1 MGDYLTINGY
11 GFDDRCIITSISC
24 NHGRTDVNQQPSPS
38 TFRCSLELSP
48 GETFPTSIGL
58 GSQVLWQV
66 YDSTGYD
73 DKRII
78 FYGTISDIQTS
89 LQWSN
94 GNGIYFYDITAVD
107 NLATLSNKTTK
118 SGFAR
123 AYAGTRIAAILT
135 AFGYDTSGITT
146 PGDYELKVHSSG
158 TLDNALTLAQGAA
171 QSSMGVLYCQPN
183 SNGRIKYQTYSD
195 RQMNTEISLS
205 IDDVLAADYVLNQ
218 STNTVVNQVTVSY
231 GSGALGTTYD
241 DTTSQ
246 TTYGIR
252 SGTRDTTLHDGAD
265 ANSQAQLLLASRK
278 APSIGLKS
286 LTINTAIV
294 DDALKTDLALVEV
307 GTRINITNLPTP
319 ELQSFDGF
327 IEGYTWTKARGQDII
342 QMNLSSV
349 DELYPYTLWNELNG
363 TDTWN
368 TYALSTTKWSDL
380 T

>member
-1 MGDYLTINGY
+1 
-11 GFDDRCIITSISC
+11 
-24 NHGRTDVNQQPSPS
+24 
-38 TFRCSLELSP
+38 
-48 GETFPTSIGL
+48 
-58 GSQVLWQV
+58 
-66 YDSTGYD
+66 
-73 DKRII
+73 
-78 FYGTISDIQTS
+78 
-89 LQWSN
+89 
-94 GNGIYFYDITAVD
+94 
-107 NLATLSNKTTK
+107 
-118 SGFAR
+118 
-123 AYAGTRIAAILT
+123 
-135 AFGYDTSGITT
+135 
-146 PGDYELKVHSSG
+146 
-158 TLDNALTLAQGAA
+158 
-171 QSSMGVLYCQPN
+171 
-183 SNGRIKYQTYSD
+183 
-195 RQMNTEISLS
+195 MNTEISLS

-218 STNTVVNQVTVSY
+218 STNTVVNQVALTY
-231 GSGALGTTYD
+231 GGGSTGTTYD
-241 DTTSQ
+241 DATSQ

-252 SGTRDTTLHDGAD
+252 SGTRETTLHNSAD
-265 ANSQAQLLLASRK
+265 ADSQAQILLASRK

-307 GTRINITNLPTP
+307 GTRINITDLPTP